1 MPLRRGRPGLLG
13 TVARTAVI
21 TGTATAVHGA
31 MTGARTSQQQ
41 AAADQA
47 AGEAQAQAAAGQAA
61 ADAQAQQAMPS
72 PAAATGPGSG
82 DDVIARIRELGELKQ
97 QGLLSDEE
105 FAALKAKMIGTA

>member
-41 AAADQA
+41 QAAAD
-47 AGEAQAQAAAGQAA
+47 QAA
-61 ADAQAQQAMPS
+61 ADAQAQQAVADAQARQAVAS
-72 PAAATGPGSG
+72 PAAAGPGSG

-97 QGLLSDEE
+97 QGLISDEE
-105 FAALKAKMIGTA
+105 FAALKAKLISTA

>member
-31 MTGARTSQQQ
+31 MTGARAPQQQ
-41 AAADQA
+41 PAAD
-47 AGEAQAQAAAGQAA
+47 QAA
-61 ADAQAQQAMPS
+61 ADAQAQPAAAS
-72 PAAATGPGSG
+72 PAAAAGPGSG
-82 DDVIARIRELGELKQ
+82 DDVIAKIRELGELKQ

-105 FAALKAKMIGTA
+105 FAALKAKLIATA

>member
-41 AAADQA
+41 PAADPAAA
-47 AGEAQAQAAAGQAA
+47 EAQAAADQAA
-61 ADAQAQQAMPS
+61 ADAQAQQATAS
-72 PAAATGPGSG
+72 PAAAAGPGSG
-82 DDVIARIRELGELKQ
+82 DDVIAKIRELGELKQ

-105 FAALKAKMIGTA
+105 FATLKAKLISTA